1 MTEKKEDI
9 NKEKSETK
17 TGKYFYAV
25 GRRKTAVAQVF
36 LYSEKSK
43 EADSIVNKIS
53 VKKYFPTETM
63 QNTFFSPLVTV
74 GMQDAMRV
82 SVLVRGGGKNG
93 QVEAARLGIARA
105 LVKFNEELKK
115 TLRGAGFLTRDP
127 REVERKKP
135 GLKKAR
141 RSPQWKKR

>member
-9 NKEKSETK
+9 KKEKTVTAK
-17 TGKYFYAV
+17 RKYFFAV
-25 GRRKTAVAQVF
+25 GRRKTAIAQVY
-36 LYSEKSK
+36 LYAEKSK
-43 EADSIVNKIS
+43 EADSSVNQLS
-53 VKKYFPTETM
+53 VKKYFPSETM
-63 QNTFFSPLVTV
+63 QNTFFAPLVLV
-74 GMQDAMRV
+74 GMQDKASV
-82 SVLVRGGGKNG
+82 SVRVKGGGKNG

-105 LVKFNEELKK
+105 LVLLDADLKK
-115 TLRGAGFLTRDP
+115 TLRGAGFLTRDS